1 VRGAR
6 HVRNQG
12 ELAQLTGRFIG
23 AERADEAFRPRSTMR
38 KSIASPRAGRRILL
52 RASWALF
59 GAGAGRL
66 GAGGGQMGLD
76 DVTRLLDEGVQS
88 LRFSRQLLAASFEN
102 LPSGISVVDSELN
115 LVAWN
120 SLYIELFGYPP
131 GLVRVG
137 VPIADLI
144 RFNIE
149 RGGFPDRW
157 KSRWSGDW
165 PACARA
171 SPMFPSVS
179 GATGG

>member
-23 AERADEAFRPRSTMR
+23 AERADEAFPPALHHAKVDR
-38 KSIASPRAGRRILL
+38 IAARRAQDLIAGVVG
-52 RASWALF
+52 LF

-102 LPSGISVVDSELN
+102 LPSGISVVDPSSIS
-115 LVAWN
+115 W
-120 SLYIELFGYPP
+120 P
-131 GLVRVG
+131 GIRSTSNCSAIRPVWCGWGCRL
-137 VPIADLI
+137 PI
-144 RFNIE
+144 
-149 RGGFPDRW
+149 
-157 KSRWSGDW
+157 
-165 PACARA
+165 
-171 SPMFPSVS
+171 
-179 GATGG
+179 